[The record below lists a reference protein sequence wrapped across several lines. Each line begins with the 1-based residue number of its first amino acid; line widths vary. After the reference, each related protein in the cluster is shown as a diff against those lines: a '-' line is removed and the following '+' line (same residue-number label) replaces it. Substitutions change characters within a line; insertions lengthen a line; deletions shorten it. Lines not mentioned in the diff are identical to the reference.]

1 MSRLA
6 RVVAVCGL
14 ALIVA
19 GVSIIFWPAGIIAAG
34 IALVTVGL
42 TDFEE

>member
-1 MSRLA
+1 MSRFA
-6 RVVAVCGL
+6 KVVTACGL

-34 IALVTVGL
+34 VALVTVGL